1 MSKTVKRKV
10 ELQKPSSSSS
20 KSRLS
25 VFQRLGTKK
34 SKSLVSVFGILVLKQ
49 IKSNQINRKKEEKLI
64 LLDFDIF
71 NILNPILDFR
81 LVLMVFLLLCF
92 RFFVSFF
99 LPFFPLLFICVCFVC
114 LSFFL
119 YYVFFSSSF
128 IMFARTNNH
137 VQSKCAIK
145 P

>member
-34 SKSLVSVFGILVLKQ
+34 SKSLVSVFEILVQKQ
-49 IKSNQINRKKEEKLI
+49 IKLTEKEEKLI

-92 RFFVSFF
+92 VSLFLSFF
-99 LPFFPLLFICVCFVC
+99 LSSHFFSFVFR
-114 LSFFL
+114 LPFFL
-119 YYVFFSSSF
+119 YYVFFSSL
-128 IMFARTNNH
+128 IH
-137 VQSKCAIK
+137 YVCAH
-145 P
+145 